1 MLVSDKVVGGE
12 EAASALARLFAALVL
27 GLFLADAVG
36 WRARWVAGGLVVL
49 GLGHF
54 VFGYLEPLIQED
66 PPELNESLY
75 EAFVTQTLACA
86 LFMVGLFPGRPPRLV
101 VWAATA
107 IPIVLVAGYVVL
119 FEFLHAEEW
128 MPLLSRVANPERTL
142 TLGSPLVWLT
152 PWHWALS
159 ALPLGLASAAV
170 VGAFWQSRRGLLRS
184 WLLIAVVLLAG
195 SVLHDYLWPSAYGGG
210 LLTTADALSLVF
222 AVVVAIG
229 GVSELRRVA
238 SERARLLATERER
251 ARRLNELNSLRSDF
265 SAMIAHELDTPIAAV
280 RKLNEMLSAQGED
293 PGVRD
298 YATTA
303 TERELDAL
311 TNLVRDV
318 RAVAAV
324 EREGFG
330 IEARPL
336 PLEELLADAEVYAST
351 LPGHHP
357 IEVMV
362 RGDLRVEVCVLA
374 DPERIGQV
382 LRNLLSN
389 AAKYSPEGTP
399 IELRVIRKEGQVRVE
414 IADQGWGIHPDDVPR
429 IFEKFGRG
437 RDRKGHHERPGVGLG
452 LYLSQRIVRGHG
464 SELTVQTRPGEGSVF
479 GFELRVER

>member
-1 MLVSDKVVGGE
+1 
-12 EAASALARLFAALVL
+12 
-27 GLFLADAVG
+27 
-36 WRARWVAGGLVVL
+36 
-49 GLGHF
+49 
-54 VFGYLEPLIQED
+54 
-66 PPELNESLY
+66 
-75 EAFVTQTLACA
+75 
-86 LFMVGLFPGRPPRLV
+86 
-101 VWAATA
+101 
-107 IPIVLVAGYVVL
+107 
-119 FEFLHAEEW
+119 
-128 MPLLSRVANPERTL
+128 
-142 TLGSPLVWLT
+142 
-152 PWHWALS
+152 
-159 ALPLGLASAAV
+159 
-170 VGAFWQSRRGLLRS
+170 
-184 WLLIAVVLLAG
+184 
-195 SVLHDYLWPSAYGGG
+195 
-210 LLTTADALSLVF
+210 
-222 AVVVAIG
+222 
-229 GVSELRRVA
+229 
-238 SERARLLATERER
+238 
-251 ARRLNELNSLRSDF
+251 
-265 SAMIAHELDTPIAAV
+265 MIAHELDTPIAAV

-330 IEARPL
+330 IKARPL

-399 IELRVIRKEGQVRVE
+399 IELRVIGKEGQVRVE

-437 RDRKGHHERPGVGLG
+437 RDRNSHHERPGVGLG
-452 LYLSQRIVRGHG
+452 LYLSQRIIRGHG

-479 GFELRVER
+479 AFELRVER

>member
-1 MLVSDKVVGGE
+1 
-12 EAASALARLFAALVL
+12 
-27 GLFLADAVG
+27 
-36 WRARWVAGGLVVL
+36 
-49 GLGHF
+49 
-54 VFGYLEPLIQED
+54 
-66 PPELNESLY
+66 
-75 EAFVTQTLACA
+75 
-86 LFMVGLFPGRPPRLV
+86 
-101 VWAATA
+101 
-107 IPIVLVAGYVVL
+107 
-119 FEFLHAEEW
+119 
-128 MPLLSRVANPERTL
+128 
-142 TLGSPLVWLT
+142 
-152 PWHWALS
+152 
-159 ALPLGLASAAV
+159 
-170 VGAFWQSRRGLLRS
+170 
-184 WLLIAVVLLAG
+184 
-195 SVLHDYLWPSAYGGG
+195 
-210 LLTTADALSLVF
+210 
-222 AVVVAIG
+222 
-229 GVSELRRVA
+229 
-238 SERARLLATERER
+238 
-251 ARRLNELNSLRSDF
+251 
-265 SAMIAHELDTPIAAV
+265 
-280 RKLNEMLSAQGED
+280 MLSAQGED

-330 IEARPL
+330 IKARPL

-351 LPGHHP
+351 LPVHHP

-362 RGDLRVEVCVLA
+362 RGDLRVEACVLA

-399 IELRVIRKEGQVRVE
+399 IELRVIGKEGQVRVE

-464 SELTVQTRPGEGSVF
+464 SELTVQTGPGEGSVF

>member
-1 MLVSDKVVGGE
+1 
-12 EAASALARLFAALVL
+12 
-27 GLFLADAVG
+27 
-36 WRARWVAGGLVVL
+36 
-49 GLGHF
+49 
-54 VFGYLEPLIQED
+54 
-66 PPELNESLY
+66 
-75 EAFVTQTLACA
+75 
-86 LFMVGLFPGRPPRLV
+86 
-101 VWAATA
+101 
-107 IPIVLVAGYVVL
+107 
-119 FEFLHAEEW
+119 
-128 MPLLSRVANPERTL
+128 
-142 TLGSPLVWLT
+142 
-152 PWHWALS
+152 
-159 ALPLGLASAAV
+159 
-170 VGAFWQSRRGLLRS
+170 
-184 WLLIAVVLLAG
+184 VVLLAG

-222 AVVVAIG
+222 AVVVAVG
-229 GVSELRRVA
+229 GISELRRVA

-251 ARRLNELNSLRSDF
+251 AQRLNELNELRSDF
-265 SAMIAHELDTPIAAV
+265 SAMIAHELETPMASV
-280 RKLNEMLSAQGED
+280 RKLNELLSAQGED
-293 PGVRD
+293 PEVRD
-298 YATTA
+298 YATTS

-324 EREGFG
+324 EREDFG

-336 PLEELLADAEVYAST
+336 SLEELLAAAEVYAST

-362 RGDLRVEVCVLA
+362 RGDLRAGERVLA

-399 IELRVIRKEGQVRVE
+399 IELRVGKKGERIRIEV
-414 IADQGWGIHPDDVPR
+414 ADHGRGIHPDDVPR

-437 RDRKGHHERPGVGLG
+437 RDPERHKTPGVGLG

-464 SELTVQTRPGEGSVF
+464 SELTVQTRLGEGSVF